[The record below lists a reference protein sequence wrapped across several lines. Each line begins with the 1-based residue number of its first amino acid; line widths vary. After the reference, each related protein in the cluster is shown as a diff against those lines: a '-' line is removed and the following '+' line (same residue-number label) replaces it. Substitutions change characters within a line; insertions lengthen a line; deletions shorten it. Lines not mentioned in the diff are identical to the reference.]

1 MITSKELISS
11 WTKSYIKAEPYKNI
25 WTLKKQ
31 FFRTN
36 LLKAIEFLR
45 AFTYANVFCYREK
58 TFYDFKKTTAT
69 GKLYLLPK
77 IQKWLHNV
85 PGRPIISNC
94 GTPTEK
100 VSEFLDFHL
109 KPLMRS
115 GCSHLRDS
123 GDFIDKLKRIGKV
136 PESSFLVTADMVGLY
151 PSIPY
156 KEGILALKSKLE
168 EQTASKIPTNNL
180 VKLADF
186 AFKSNRSVVLLLGL
200 SFLLHTPVFIWIK

>member
-1 MITSKELISS
+1 
-11 WTKSYIKAEPYKNI
+11 
-25 WTLKKQ
+25 
-31 FFRTN
+31 
-36 LLKAIEFLR
+36 
-45 AFTYANVFCYREK
+45 
-58 TFYDFKKTTAT
+58 
-69 GKLYLLPK
+69 
-77 IQKWLHNV
+77 
-85 PGRPIISNC
+85 
-94 GTPTEK
+94 
-100 VSEFLDFHL
+100 
-109 KPLMRS
+109 MRS

-180 VKLADF
+180 VKLAES

-200 SFLLHTPVFIWIK
+200 SFLLHTPVFTWIK

>member
-45 AFTYANVFCYREK
+45 AFTYANVFYYRER
-58 TFYDFKKTTAT
+58 TFYDFKKTTTT

-200 SFLLHTPVFIWIK
+200 SFLLHTPENKFY